1 MKSHVTRILLALGA
15 TTLLGACA
23 SLSNVHE
30 AAVGEGALAQVH
42 YGLTQD
48 QVRSLAGGPKAVRNE
63 PRLEE
68 TVWIYYYM
76 DSWNY
81 PSEFDVS
88 FDTSGAVSD
97 ISTERLHY

>member
-1 MKSHVTRILLALGA
+1 
-15 TTLLGACA
+15 
-23 SLSNVHE
+23 
-30 AAVGEGALAQVH
+30 
-42 YGLTQD
+42 
-48 QVRSLAGGPKAVRNE
+48 VRNE

>member
-1 MKSHVTRILLALGA
+1 MNWKLPGIVLAVGM

-30 AAVGEGALAQVH
+30 AQLGEGRLAQIH

-48 QVRSLAGGPKAVRNE
+48 QVRAIAGNPGIVRAE

-68 TVWIYYYM
+68 TLWIYSFT
-76 DSWNY
+76 DEWNY
-81 PSEFDVS
+81 ASEFDVS
-88 FDTSGAVSD
+88 FDRNGVVAD
-97 ISTERLHY
+97 ISTERAHY

>member
-30 AAVGEGALAQVH
+30 ATVGEGALAQVH

-48 QVRSLAGGPKAVRNE
+48 QVRGIAGSPKSVKNE
-63 PRLEE
+63 PRLDE

-88 FDTSGAVSD
+88 FDTSGVVSD